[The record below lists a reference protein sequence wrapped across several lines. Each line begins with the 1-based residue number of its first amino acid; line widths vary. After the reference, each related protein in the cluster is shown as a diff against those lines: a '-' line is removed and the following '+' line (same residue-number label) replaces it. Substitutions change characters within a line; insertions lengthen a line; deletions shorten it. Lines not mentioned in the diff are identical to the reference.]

1 MICVSLF
8 RYPRMSQSGADSSR
22 RDIRAQTAA
31 RRDEDCAAQAA
42 RACQD
47 PNMLMVLEATGTD
60 AVSYALDVSAPE
72 PFLSLVTLFFPARV
86 GGSPQAFSWVQDSAS
101 QLILRVH

>member
-1 MICVSLF
+1 MICVPLF